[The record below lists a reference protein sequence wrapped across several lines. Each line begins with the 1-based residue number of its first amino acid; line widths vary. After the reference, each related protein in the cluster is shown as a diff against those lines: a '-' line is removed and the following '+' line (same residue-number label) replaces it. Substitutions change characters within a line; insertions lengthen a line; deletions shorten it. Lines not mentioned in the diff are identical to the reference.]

1 MVNFKSTQTQEA
13 EKSVFLNRI
22 LFSSLAILLLGGL
35 IVTRLVYLMVIETD
49 ELSLRSI
56 NNTLRTQSI
65 PAPRGLIYDR
75 NNQIIAENL
84 PKFQLEMI
92 PEQVIELENSL
103 LHLTDLGILSVDEIP
118 IIKGRVQKQRNYQFK
133 SIVIKRNLNERQ
145 MARFA
150 NNRMLLKGFDIKS
163 RLTRNY
169 AQGEIYAHVVGYM
182 GSISSNDYQRF
193 DPSFYTGKEQ
203 IGKSAIE
210 REYEHILRGIPGKQ
224 KLLVNVRGR
233 VMDEIEKE
241 AFESGNN
248 IVLTLNSEL
257 QKTAYDSMEGKKGSV
272 VAMDP
277 RNGEILAMIS
287 VPSFDPT
294 AISLGLSQSEF
305 RKLSNN
311 KKRPLFN
318 RAIAGQYPPGST
330 VKPML
335 ALGALDMGIVDSE
348 HFHTCEGE
356 FRLPNYS
363 RPFGDWAVHGSV
375 NTKRA
380 IQASCDVYFYESAV
394 EMGIERMSAFL
405 KKFNLGEET
414 KLDLGSE
421 KAGVVPNQ
429 EWKRNNFSSK
439 QNQNWYLG
447 ETVIAGIGQGYMLAT
462 PVQLAYA
469 TSIIANRGYAYKPHI
484 LKQINLNNSSEPLST
499 QSERIDHL
507 MNIDNEYWDVVFEG
521 MNAAV
526 NEKRGTAYGVFPEN
540 SDIAGKTGTSQ
551 VFNMDKRSG
560 NDVPEELK
568 DHGLF
573 IGFAPI
579 NDPEIVIAVIVEN
592 GGGGRVAAAPVAKQM
607 FNKFIELG
615 GKKVDE
621 SN

>member
-1 MVNFKSTQTQEA
+1 MIDNFKTKQTQEA
-13 EKSVFLNRI
+13 ERSVFLNRI
-22 LFSSLAILLLGGL
+22 IFSSFAILLLGGL
-35 IVTRLVYLMVIETD
+35 IISRLIYLMVIESD
-49 ELSLRSI
+49 ALSLRSV

-65 PAPRGLIYDR
+65 PAPRGLIFDR
-75 NNQIIAENL
+75 NNEVIAENK

-92 PEQVIELENSL
+92 PEQVNQLDNSL
-103 LHLTDLGILSVDEIP
+103 LSLTDLGILSKDEI
-118 IIKGRVQKQRNYQFK
+118 ITIEERVRKNEQFK
-133 SIVIKRNLNERQ
+133 SIVVKRNLNEKEI
-145 MARFA
+145 AILA

-169 AQGEIYAHVVGYM
+169 PQNEIYAHVVGYM
-182 GSISSNDYQRF
+182 GSISKSDYERF

-210 REYEHILRGIPGKQ
+210 REYEHILRGAPGKQ

-233 VMDEIEKE
+233 VMDEIEKD
-241 AFESGNN
+241 AFSTGND
-248 IVLTLNSEL
+248 IILTLNSEL
-257 QKTAYDSMEGKKGSV
+257 QRTAYESMSGKKGSV
-272 VAMDP
+272 VALDP

-294 AISLGLSQSEF
+294 AISLGLTQAEF
-305 RKLSNN
+305 DKLNSD

-348 HFHTCEGE
+348 YYHTCEGE

-363 RPFGDWAVHGSV
+363 RPFGDWSTHGSV

-405 KKFNLGEET
+405 KKFNLGKET
-414 KLDLGSE
+414 EIDLASE
-421 KAGVVPNQ
+421 KNGVVPNK
-429 EWKRNNFSSK
+429 EWKKNNFKSK

-462 PVQLAYA
+462 PLQLAYA
-469 TSIIANRGYAYKPHI
+469 TSIIANKGYAYKPHI
-484 LKQINLNNSSEPLST
+484 LKQIYLNDTGEILMNEA
-499 QSERIDHL
+499 ERTDHL
-507 MNIDNEYWDVVFEG
+507 MEIDQQYWDIVFDG
-521 MNAAV
+521 MNAVV
-526 NEKRGTAYGVFPEN
+526 NEQRGTAYGVFPEN
-540 SDIAGKTGTSQ
+540 SNIAGKTGTSQ
-551 VFNMDKRSG
+551 VFSMDKRSG
-560 NDVPEELK
+560 DDVPEELR

-579 NDPEIVIAVIVEN
+579 NNPEIVIAVIVEN
-592 GGGGRVAAAPVAKQM
+592 GGGGRVAAAPVAERM
-607 FNKFIELG
+607 FSKFLEIG
-615 GKKVDE
+615 GREVDQ

>member
-1 MVNFKSTQTQEA
+1 MDNFKTRQAQEA
-13 EKSVFLNRI
+13 ERSVFLNRI

-35 IVTRLVYLMVIETD
+35 VISRLVYLMVIEAD
-49 ELSLRSI
+49 ELSLRSM

-75 NNQIIAENL
+75 NIEVIAENK
-84 PKFQLEMI
+84 PKFQLEMV
-92 PEQVIELENSL
+92 PEQVNELQSSL
-103 LHLTDLGILSVDEIP
+103 LYLAELGILDENEIP
-118 IIKGRVQKQRNYQFK
+118 IIEERVRRNYQFK
-133 SIVIKRNLNERQ
+133 SIVIRRDLNERE
-145 MARFA
+145 MAIFA
-150 NNRMLLKGFDIKS
+150 NNKMLLKGFDIKS

-169 AQGEIYAHVVGYM
+169 PQKEIYAHVVGYM
-182 GSISSNDYQRF
+182 GSISNSDYQRF

-233 VMDEIEKE
+233 VMDEVEKE
-241 AFESGNN
+241 AFVSGND
-248 IVLTLNSEL
+248 IILTLNSEL
-257 QKTAYDSMEGKKGSV
+257 QRTAYESMAGKKGSV
-272 VAMDP
+272 VALDP

-287 VPSFDPT
+287 MPSFDPT
-294 AISLGLSQSEF
+294 AMSLGLTQSDF
-305 RKLSNN
+305 DKLNKD

-348 HFHTCEGE
+348 YYLPCEGE
-356 FRLPNYS
+356 FKLPNYS
-363 RPFGDWAVHGSV
+363 RPFRDWATHGSV
-375 NTKRA
+375 NAKRA
-380 IQASCDVYFYESAV
+380 IQASCDVYFYEAAV
-394 EMGIERMSAFL
+394 EMGIERMSTFL

-414 KLDLGSE
+414 KVDLNSE
-421 KAGVVPNQ
+421 KEGVVPSK
-429 EWKRNNFSSK
+429 EWKKNNFTSK

-462 PVQLAYA
+462 PMQLAYA
-469 TSIIANRGYAYKPHI
+469 TSIIANRGFAFKPHI
-484 LKQINLNNSSEPLST
+484 LKQINLKDSDEPLTT
-499 QSERIDHL
+499 QLERIDHV
-507 MNIDNEYWDVVFEG
+507 MNIDQKYWDIVFDG
-521 MNAAV
+521 MNAVV
-526 NEKRGTAYGVFPEN
+526 NEQRGTAYGVFPEN

-551 VFNMDKRSG
+551 VFSMDKRSG
-560 NDVPEELK
+560 DDVPEELR

-579 NDPEIVIAVIVEN
+579 NNPEIVIAVLVEN
-592 GGGGRVAAAPVAKQM
+592 GGGGRVAAAPVAERM
-607 FNKFIELG
+607 FSKFLEIG
-615 GKKVDE
+615 GRKVVE

>member
-103 LHLTDLGILSVDEIP
+103 LHLTNLGILSVDEIP

-193 DPSFYTGKEQ
+193 DPIFYTGKEQ

-233 VMDEIEKE
+233 IMDEIEKE

-447 ETVIAGIGQGYMLAT
+447 ETVIAG
-462 PVQLAYA
+462 
-469 TSIIANRGYAYKPHI
+469 
-484 LKQINLNNSSEPLST
+484 
-499 QSERIDHL
+499 DHC
-507 MNIDNEYWDVVFEG
+507 F
-521 MNAAV
+521 
-526 NEKRGTAYGVFPEN
+526 T
-540 SDIAGKTGTSQ
+540 
-551 VFNMDKRSG
+551 
-560 NDVPEELK
+560 
-568 DHGLF
+568 
-573 IGFAPI
+573 
-579 NDPEIVIAVIVEN
+579 
-592 GGGGRVAAAPVAKQM
+592 
-607 FNKFIELG
+607 
-615 GKKVDE
+615 
-621 SN
+621 

>member
-1 MVNFKSTQTQEA
+1 MDNFKTRQTQEA
-13 EKSVFLNRI
+13 ERSVFLNRI

-35 IVTRLVYLMVIETD
+35 VISRLVYLMVIEAD
-49 ELSLRSI
+49 ELSLRSM

-75 NNQIIAENL
+75 NIEVIAENK
-84 PKFQLEMI
+84 PKFQLEMV
-92 PEQVIELENSL
+92 PEQVNELQSSL
-103 LHLTDLGILSVDEIP
+103 LYLTELGILDEDEIP
-118 IIKGRVQKQRNYQFK
+118 IIEERVRRNYQFK
-133 SIVIKRNLNERQ
+133 SIVIRRDLDERE
-145 MARFA
+145 MAIFA
-150 NNRMLLKGFDIKS
+150 NNKILLKGFDIKS

-169 AQGEIYAHVVGYM
+169 PQNEIYAHVVGYM
-182 GSISSNDYQRF
+182 GSISNSDYQRF

-233 VMDEIEKE
+233 VMDQVEKE
-241 AFESGNN
+241 AFVSGND
-248 IVLTLNSEL
+248 IILTLNSEL
-257 QKTAYDSMEGKKGSV
+257 QRTAYESMAGKKGSV
-272 VAMDP
+272 VALDP

-287 VPSFDPT
+287 MPSFDPT
-294 AISLGLSQSEF
+294 AISLGLTQSDF
-305 RKLSNN
+305 DKLNKD

-348 HFHTCEGE
+348 YYLPCEGE
-356 FRLPNYS
+356 FKLPNYS
-363 RPFGDWAVHGSV
+363 RPFRDWATHGSV
-375 NTKRA
+375 NAKRA
-380 IQASCDVYFYESAV
+380 IQASCDVYFYETAV

-414 KLDLGSE
+414 KVDLNSE
-421 KAGVVPNQ
+421 KEGVVPNK
-429 EWKRNNFSSK
+429 EWKKNNFTSK

-462 PVQLAYA
+462 PMQLAYA
-469 TSIIANRGYAYKPHI
+469 TSIIANRGFAFKPHI
-484 LKQINLNNSSEPLST
+484 LKQINLKDSEEPLTT
-499 QSERIDHL
+499 QSERIDHV
-507 MNIDNEYWDVVFEG
+507 MNIDQKYWDIVFDG
-521 MNAAV
+521 MNAVV
-526 NEKRGTAYGVFPEN
+526 NEQRGTAYGVFPEN

-551 VFNMDKRSG
+551 VFSMDKRSG
-560 NDVPEELK
+560 DDVPEELR

-579 NDPEIVIAVIVEN
+579 NNPEIVIAVLVEN
-592 GGGGRVAAAPVAKQM
+592 GGGGRVAAAPVAERM
-607 FNKFIELG
+607 FSKFLEIG
-615 GKKVDE
+615 GRKVVE